1 MSRAAR
7 ARSAIAHP
15 ELQIVAG
22 SVLISFSAV
31 FVKLADVGP
40 TASGVYRNVFG
51 ALALLVIVAARRDR
65 VWNGMRRLRWAL
77 VAGLCFAA
85 DIFFWHRSILY
96 VGPGLA
102 TILGNFQVFFMTG
115 VGIFVFRERTSWR
128 FLAAIPLAVLGLFL
142 LVGLRWNDFDATYR
156 RGVLFGVLTAIS
168 YALYLL
174 SLRGARRERERVS
187 AAANLATVSTVTALL
202 LLAAASVTGESL
214 RIPDGRTA
222 LVLVAYGVLC
232 QALGWIII
240 SRTFHLV
247 DASRA
252 ALILLLQPTLTFFW
266 DVVFFGRPTT
276 LLETGGAALAIAA
289 IYMGSFRPARPAV
302 EGIAA

>member
-1 MSRAAR
+1 MSRGAR
-7 ARSAIAHP
+7 ARRAASHP

-31 FVKLADVGP
+31 FVKLAQVGP

-51 ALALLVIVAARRDR
+51 ALALLAIIVWRRDR

-77 VAGLCFAA
+77 LAGLCFAA
-85 DIFFWHRSILY
+85 DIYFWHRSILY

-102 TILGNFQVFFMTG
+102 TILGNFQVFAMAA
-115 VGIFVFRERTSWR
+115 VGIFVFHERATWR
-128 FLAAIPLAVLGLFL
+128 FLVAIPLAVTGLFL
-142 LVGLRWNDFDATYR
+142 LVGLHWDGLGADYR
-156 RGVLFGVLTAIS
+156 RGVLYGVLTAVS

-174 SLRGARRERERVS
+174 SLRAARREKDRVS
-187 AAANLATVSTVTALL
+187 AVANLAVVSAFTALL
-202 LLAAASVTGESL
+202 LGGAAGVTGESL
-214 RIPDGRTA
+214 RIPDARTA

-252 ALILLLQPTLTFFW
+252 ALILLLQPALTFLW
-266 DVVFFGRPTT
+266 DIAFFARPTT
-276 LLETGGAALAIAA
+276 PVEAAGAGLAITAIYLGGVRASRPAGAGAA
-289 IYMGSFRPARPAV
+289 
-302 EGIAA
+302 

>member
-1 MSRAAR
+1 MTFGAAGR
-7 ARSAIAHP
+7 GVVHP

-22 SVLISFSAV
+22 SILISFSAV
-31 FVKLADVGP
+31 FVKLASVGP
-40 TASGVYRNVFG
+40 TTSGVYRNVFG
-51 ALALLVIVAARRDR
+51 AIALFAIVAARRDR

-77 VAGLCFAA
+77 VAGLFFAA

-102 TILGNFQVFFMTG
+102 TILGNFQVFFMAG
-115 VGIFVFRERTSWR
+115 VGLLVFHERATWR
-128 FLAAIPLAVLGLFL
+128 FLAAIPLAVLGLLL
-142 LVGLRWNDFDATYR
+142 LVGLHWGDFDPTYR
-156 RGVLFGVLTAIS
+156 RGVFYGILTAVS

-187 AAANLATVSTVTALL
+187 AVANLAVVSAVTALL
-202 LLAAASVTGESL
+202 LLVIARASGESL

-222 LVLVAYGVLC
+222 VVLVAYGVLC
-232 QALGWIII
+232 QALGWILI

-252 ALILLLQPTLTFFW
+252 SLILLLQPALTFVW
-266 DVVFFGRPTT
+266 DVAFFGRPTT
-276 LLETGGAALAIAA
+276 ALEAGGAALAIAA
-289 IYMGSFRPARPAV
+289 IYMGSLRNGRRPEQASA
-302 EGIAA
+302 

>member
-7 ARSAIAHP
+7 ARGAISHP

-31 FVKLADVGP
+31 FVKLAHVGP
-40 TASGVYRNVFG
+40 TASGFYRNVFG
-51 ALALLVIVAARRDR
+51 AFALFLIVAARRDR
-65 VWNGMRRLRWAL
+65 VLKGMRRLRWAL
-77 VAGLCFAA
+77 IAGLFFAA

-115 VGIFVFRERTSWR
+115 VGVFVFRERTTWR
-128 FLAAIPLAVLGLFL
+128 FLVAIPLAVLGLFL
-142 LVGLRWNDFDATYR
+142 LVGLRWGDFDASYR
-156 RGVLFGVLTAIS
+156 RGVIFGLLTAIS

-187 AAANLATVSTVTALL
+187 AVANLAVVSTVTALL
-202 LLAAASVTGESL
+202 LLAAAGASGESL
-214 RIPDGRTA
+214 RVPDGRTA
-222 LVLVAYGVLC
+222 VVLVAYGVLC
-232 QALGWIII
+232 QALGWILI

-266 DVVFFGRPTT
+266 DVVFFGRPTA
-276 LLETGGAALAIAA
+276 LVEVGGAALALVA
-289 IYMGSFRPARPAV
+289 IYLGSVRPARPVPEAP
-302 EGIAA
+302 AA